1 MLKGEI
7 GQKGEE
13 EAVLFLKKSGFSIL
27 YRNYKKPWGEI
38 DIVAKK
44 EKVTYCIEV
53 KTILRKEGNETDEA
67 SDKLNYRKIRRFR
80 RIVESFVESEE
91 VDNWQ
96 IGVILVDLFLDKP
109 ATLVFLDSVVL

>member
-13 EAVLFLKKSGFSIL
+13 EAVLFLKKGGFSIL
-27 YRNYKKPWGEI
+27 HRNYKKPWGEI

-44 EKVTYCIEV
+44 ENITYCIEV
-53 KTILRKEGNETDEA
+53 KTILRREGNGGSEA

-91 VDNWQ
+91 IDNWQ
-96 IGVILVDLFLDKP
+96 IGVILVDLFLEKP
-109 ATLVFLDSVVL
+109 TSVVFLDSVVL